1 MKKMIRLDLDRRSPV
16 MEIINMSEND
26 VSRLI
31 LALKFCNEMCKDTNL
46 DIYTEQEKEAI
57 LKKMLELQTLLE
69 DEYGK
74 CSSKTAVGIEEEI
87 ITKVALYWK

>member
-1 MKKMIRLDLDRRSPV
+1 MIRLDLDRRSPV

-57 LKKMLELQTLLE
+57 LKKCWSCKHFSKMNTASVLQKQRL
-69 DEYGK
+69 
-74 CSSKTAVGIEEEI
+74 V
-87 ITKVALYWK
+87 